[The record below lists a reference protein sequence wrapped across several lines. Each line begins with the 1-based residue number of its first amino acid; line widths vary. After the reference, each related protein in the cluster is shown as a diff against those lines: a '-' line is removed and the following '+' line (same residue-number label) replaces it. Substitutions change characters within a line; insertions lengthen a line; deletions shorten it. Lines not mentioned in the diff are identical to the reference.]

1 MRVTST
7 MTNEASMQAGM
18 PLGGGTLASY
28 LNGDS
33 SNSLV
38 NSLGEKHHTLS
49 DSIMRKSYQ
58 KTKETA
64 EKVEQYAE
72 KLNQGGDNSI
82 YEEARKSGDASAVYE
97 EVEKLASAYNEM
109 LDKIRTDT
117 STLGRFYQSSLKEA
131 AAENKDALK
140 GIGITLDKNGRMSVD
155 KEKLKAA
162 DIDRV
167 ESIFGAAGTLSSKLG
182 LIAGKIAESAEANLK
197 SVSSQYNAAGSS
209 VDSLIR
215 SYDAKG

>member
-1 MRVTST
+1 MRVTSS
-7 MTNEASMQAGM
+7 MSNEASMQAGM

-58 KTKETA
+58 NVKETA

-72 KLNQGGDNSI
+72 TLNQDGDNSI
-82 YEEARKSGDASAVYE
+82 YEEARKSGDASEVYA

-117 STLGRFYQSSLKEA
+117 STLGRFYRSSLKEA
-131 AAENKDALK
+131 AAENEDALSA
-140 GIGITLDKNGRMSVD
+140 IGITLDKNGKMIVD
-155 KEKLKAA
+155 KGKLESA
-162 DIDRV
+162 DVDRL
-167 ESIFGAAGTLSSKLG
+167 ESIFGASGTLSSKLG
-182 LIAGKIAESAEANLK
+182 LIAEKIAENAEANLK
-197 SVSSQYNAAGSS
+197 SMSSQYNAAGSS
-209 VDSLIR
+209 VDTLIR
-215 SYDAKG
+215 SFDAKS